1 MENGSHP
8 LEEPWT
14 FYYYSTSHAKKNDV
28 DYSKCIQKIAKV
40 STVEEFWAVYSH
52 TLIPSK
58 LKPNCALHFFRGDS
72 RAMRED
78 EENKNGGTFFIKL
91 IRGHASQ
98 QWEKLLL
105 DFIGGNINKDV
116 IGAVVSV
123 RQDNERILVWNRTS
137 NNSELRLEIVNQLYS
152 CLNLPFKTKIEYL
165 AHIRTPNQKPI
176 AYILENEGAVEQH
189 QNK

>member
-1 MENGSHP
+1 MTHH

-28 DYSKCIQKIAKV
+28 DYSQCIKKIAKV

-52 TLIPSK
+52 TLPPSK

-78 EENKNGGTFFIKL
+78 KENENGGTFFIRLKK
-91 IRGHASQ
+91 GHASQ
-98 QWEKLLL
+98 AWEKLLL
-105 DFIGGNINKDV
+105 EFIGGNMHPDL

-123 RQDNERILVWNRTS
+123 KTDIERIMVWNQTS
-137 NNSELRLEIVNQLYS
+137 NNPQLRIDIVNSLGK
-152 CLNLPFKTKIEYL
+152 CLNLPFKSRIEYL
-165 AHIRTPNQKPI
+165 PHIRETVIKPI
-176 AYILENEGAVEQH
+176 AYILENEGAVEQ
-189 QNK
+189 QK

>member
-1 MENGSHP
+1 MASHP

-14 FYYYSTSHAKKNDV
+14 FYYYSTSQARKNDV

-52 TLIPSK
+52 TLIPSS
-58 LKPNCALHFFRGDS
+58 LRPNCALHFFRGDS

-78 EENKNGGTFFIKL
+78 EGNQNGGTFFIKL
-91 IRGHASQ
+91 LRGHASQ

-105 DFIGGNINKDV
+105 EFIGGNMNPDV

-123 RQDNERILVWNRTS
+123 KQDNERIMVWNRTS
-137 NNSELRLEIVNQLYS
+137 NDHQLRLDIVNQLYK
-152 CLNLPFKTKIEYL
+152 CLNLPFKSKIEYL
-165 AHIRTPNQKPI
+165 PHNRVPNQKPT
-176 AYILENEGAVEQH
+176 AYTFENQGAVEQ
-189 QNK
+189 K

>member
-1 MENGSHP
+1 MATVHP
-8 LEEPWT
+8 LAEPWT
-14 FYYYSTSHAKKNDV
+14 FYYYSTSAAKKNDK

-40 STVEEFWAVYSH
+40 ATVEDFWAVYSH

-58 LKPNCALHFFRGDS
+58 LKANCALHFFRGDS

-78 EENKNGGTFFIKL
+78 PENTNGGTFFIKL

-105 DFIGGNINKDV
+105 EFIGGNMDPDV

-123 RQDNERILVWNRTS
+123 RIDNERIMVWNRTS
-137 NNSELRLEIVNQLYS
+137 NNPELRLKIVNQLYK
-152 CLNLPFKTKIEYL
+152 CLNLPFKSKIEYL
-165 AHIRTPNQKPI
+165 PHTRTQEQRPI
-176 AYILENEGAVEQH
+176 PYIFENEGAVEQH
-189 QNK
+189 QKYI